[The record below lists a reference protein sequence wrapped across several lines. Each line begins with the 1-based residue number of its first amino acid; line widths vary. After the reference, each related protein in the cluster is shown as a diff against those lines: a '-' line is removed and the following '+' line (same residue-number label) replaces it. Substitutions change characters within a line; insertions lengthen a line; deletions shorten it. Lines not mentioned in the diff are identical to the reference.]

1 MKAKILIVD
10 DQESILFFLER
21 TLAGEGYEVLTAENG
36 TKALAAL
43 EKEVPDLVL
52 LDLKLPDLNG
62 LDVLD
67 RIQEIYPD
75 LCVVMMTAF
84 GDVDTAVKAMKAG
97 AFDYVNK
104 PINLEQLLLIIER
117 GLEAGKLHSQL
128 HQLRRRTEIIDPRSE
143 IVPSASP
150 KMQEIYEMIRRIA
163 AGDSTTVLIEGESGT
178 GKDVIANLIH
188 QNSPRR
194 DHAFLEI
201 NCASLPEELLESEL
215 FGHEKGAFTDAI
227 QQKRG
232 LLELAHRGTLFLD
245 EIGEMSLTIQV
256 KLLRVLEK
264 MSFRRVGGVQDIQVD
279 VRIVSATNRN
289 LKKCVEEGS
298 FREDLY
304 YRLKV
309 IPLHIPPLRERRED
323 VILLAEHFLRLY
335 ARRFHKRFDRISE
348 EAKKLLMGYPWP
360 GNIRELKN
368 MMERIALLEDGQEL
382 QAHQV
387 PISGLERSDEDS
399 IIDRI
404 EEILDSMIP
413 EEGIPYD
420 ELVEG
425 LEKTLIEKAY
435 HEAQGNQSLTAKLL
449 NINRD
454 KLRYRMKTF
463 ELL

>member
-10 DQESILFFLER
+10 DQESILFFLQR
-21 TLAGEGYEVLTAENG
+21 TLSEEDYEVATAPNG
-36 TKALAAL
+36 AMALAVL
-43 EKEVPDLVL
+43 DEEVPDLVL
-52 LDLKLPDLNG
+52 LDLKLPDFSG
-62 LDVLD
+62 LEVLD
-67 RIQEIYPD
+67 RIQSIYPD

-104 PINLEQLLLIIER
+104 PINLEQLLLIIGR
-117 GLEAGKLHSQL
+117 GLEAGKLHSKL
-128 HQLRRRTEIIDPRSE
+128 HQLRRRTEVIDPRSE
-143 IVPSASP
+143 IVPSASE
-150 KMQEIYEMIRRIA
+150 KMQEIYDMIRRIA
-163 AGDSTTVLIEGESGT
+163 VGESTTVLIEGESGT

-201 NCASLPEELLESEL
+201 NCASLPEKLLESEL

-264 MSFRRVGGVQDIQVD
+264 MTFRRVGGVRDIQVD

-289 LKKCVEEGS
+289 LKRLVEEGG

-323 VILLAEHFLRLY
+323 VTLLAEHFLRLY
-335 ARRFHKRFDRISE
+335 ARRFHKRFERISE
-348 EAKKLLMGYPWP
+348 EARKLLVDYPWP

-368 MMERIALLEDGQEL
+368 MMERVALLEDGKEL
-382 QAHQV
+382 LAEQV
-387 PISGLERSDEDS
+387 PISGHDRSDEDS
-399 IIDRI
+399 VI
-404 EEILDSMIP
+404 EQIEAILDSVIP
-413 EEGIPYD
+413 ENGIPYNC
-420 ELVEG
+420 LVEG
-425 LEKTLIEKAY
+425 LEKMLIEKAY
-435 HEAQGNQSLTAKLL
+435 REAEGNQSLTAKLL

>member
-1 MKAKILIVD
+1 MNAKILIVD
-10 DQESILFFLER
+10 DQESILFFLKR
-21 TLAGEGYEVLTAENG
+21 TLAEEQYEVLTAENG
-36 TKALAAL
+36 AKALSLL

-52 LDLKLPDLNG
+52 LDLKLPDRSG
-62 LDVLD
+62 LEVLEG
-67 RIQEIYPD
+67 IQEVYPD

-84 GDVDTAVKAMKAG
+84 GDVDTAVQAMKAG

-150 KMQEIYEMIRRIA
+150 RMLAVYDMIRRIA
-163 AGDSTTVLIEGESGT
+163 AGESTTVLIEGESGT

-188 QNSPRR
+188 QNSPRK

-215 FGHEKGAFTDAI
+215 FGHERGAFTDAV

-245 EIGEMSLTIQV
+245 EIGEMSQTIQV

-264 MSFRRVGGVQDIQVD
+264 MSFRRVGGVRDIQVD

-289 LKKCVEEGS
+289 LKKCVEAGT

-309 IPLHIPPLRERRED
+309 IPLHVPPLRERRED
-323 VILLAEHFLRLY
+323 VILLAEHFLKLY
-335 ARRFHKRFDRISE
+335 SRRFHKRFQRISE
-348 EAKKLLMGYPWP
+348 EAKKLLLGYPWP

-368 MMERIALLEDGQEL
+368 MMERIALLEEGEEL
-382 QAHQV
+382 QPHQV

-404 EEILDSMIP
+404 EAILNSVIP
-413 EEGIPYD
+413 EDGIPYD
-420 ELVEG
+420 QLVEG

>member
-1 MKAKILIVD
+1 MKPQILIID
-10 DQESILFFLER
+10 DQESILFFLRR
-21 TLAGEGYEVLTAENG
+21 TLAEEGFEVISAETG
-36 TKALAAL
+36 SKALKL
-43 EKEVPDLVL
+43 IESTIPDLVL
-52 LDLKLPDLNG
+52 LDLKLPDMSG
-62 LDVLD
+62 LDVLE
-67 RIQEIYPD
+67 RIQNLYPD

-84 GDVDTAVKAMKAG
+84 GDVETAVSAMKAG

-104 PINLEQLLLIIER
+104 PINLEELLLILRR
-117 GLEAGKLHSQL
+117 GLETGKLHSEL
-128 HQLRRRTEIIDPRSE
+128 HQLRLRSEIIDPRSE
-143 IVPSASP
+143 IVPSVAP
-150 KMQEIYEMIRRIA
+150 KMLEIYDLIRRIA
-163 AGDSTTVLIEGESGT
+163 VGGSTTVLIEGESGT
-178 GKDVIANLIH
+178 GKDVVANLIH

-227 QQKRG
+227 NQKRG

-264 MSFRRVGGVQDIQVD
+264 MSFRRVGGVKDIQVD
-279 VRIVSATNRN
+279 VRIVSATNRD
-289 LKKCVEEGS
+289 LIRCVEEGT

-309 IPLHIPPLRERRED
+309 IPLHIPPLRERSED
-323 VILLAEHFLRLY
+323 IILLAEHFLRNY
-335 ARRFHKRFDRISE
+335 AKAFHKRFQRLSP
-348 EAKKLLMGYPWP
+348 EAKKVLVGYPWP

-368 MMERIALLEDGQEL
+368 MMERIALLEDGEEL
-382 QAHQV
+382 LASQV
-387 PISGLERSDEDS
+387 PITGNERTDEGSLLE
-399 IIDRI
+399 RI
-404 EEILDSMIP
+404 EEVLKGAIP
-413 EEGIPYD
+413 EAGIPYD
-420 ELVEG
+420 TLVED
-425 LEKTLIEKAY
+425 LERTLIEKAF
-435 HEAQGNQSLTAKLL
+435 HKAEGNQSLTAKYL